1 MRPQGVD
8 DSYDVQAVD
17 DLPEQGVL
25 GWRRTPLGPLITK
38 NWLPLVLGP
47 ALAMASDPT
56 QRAAGSIV
64 KDDGEGY
71 KRIADFLAEKKV
83 I

>member
-1 MRPQGVD
+1 MTGV
-8 DSYDVQAVD
+8 
-17 DLPEQGVL
+17 E
-25 GWRRTPLGPLITK
+25 
-38 NWLPLVLGP
+38 P
-47 ALAMASDPT
+47 AA

-64 KDDGEGY
+64 KDEGEGY